1 MNIHFL
7 VCLTA
12 QTSASIIF
20 CFFKEWENDF
30 KKCKIIFSAPQNDL
44 VDLNMIYIDISNEQ
58 KFVLWISYLYCSFG
72 LYVPVKTVVFIWK
85 SWDLQ
90 DWVIEIISPETS
102 YVIVDYRI
110 SSYSFRP
117 WISFLPWIVSRA
129 KIKFTSWK
137 IEILRQLHEFAI
149 ISKI

>member
-1 MNIHFL
+1 MSKSLCYEYRTFTAVL
-7 VCLTA
+7 VY
-12 QTSASIIF
+12 
-20 CFFKEWENDF
+20 
-30 KKCKIIFSAPQNDL
+30 
-44 VDLNMIYIDISNEQ
+44 M
-58 KFVLWISYLYCSFG
+58 YL
-72 LYVPVKTVVFIWK
+72 VKTVVFIWK

-102 YVIVDYRI
+102 YIIVDYRI
-110 SSYSFRP
+110 YSYSFRP